1 MSTDH
6 YYSFD
11 CLVVGKLTNVSLN
24 CCRKNEDNKSNRSE
38 TLDSL
43 IFHCKINTRLKLFQP
58 IYLTCLTPVSSVSRL
73 TATNISIN
81 LVST

>member
-11 CLVVGKLTNVSLN
+11 CLVVIKLTNVSLN
-24 CCRKNEDNKSNRSE
+24 CCRKNEDDKSNRPE

-43 IFHCKINTRLKLFQP
+43 IFHCKINTR
-58 IYLTCLTPVSSVSRL
+58 
-73 TATNISIN
+73 
-81 LVST
+81 

>member
-1 MSTDH
+1 MPTDH

-11 CLVVGKLTNVSLN
+11 SLVVIKLTNFSLN
-24 CCRKNEDNKSNRSE
+24 CCGKNEDNKSNRSE

-58 IYLTCLTPVSSVSRL
+58 IYLAENISYLFDTCLQRIQADSYKH
-73 TATNISIN
+73 IH
-81 LVST
+81 

>member
-1 MSTDH
+1 MPTDH

-11 CLVVGKLTNVSLN
+11 SLVVIKLTNFSLN
-24 CCRKNEDNKSNRSE
+24 CCRKNEDNKSSRSE

-58 IYLTCLTPVSSVSRL
+58 IYLAENISYLSDTCLQRIQADSYKH
-73 TATNISIN
+73 IH
-81 LVST
+81 

>member
-1 MSTDH
+1 MPTDH

-11 CLVVGKLTNVSLN
+11 SLVVIKLTNFTLN

-58 IYLTCLTPVSSVSRL
+58 IYLAENSVSRL

>member
-11 CLVVGKLTNVSLN
+11 CLVVIKLTNVSLN
-24 CCRKNEDNKSNRSE
+24 CCRKNEDNKSNRPE

-43 IFHCKINTRLKLFQP
+43 IFHCKINPRLKLFQP
-58 IYLTCLTPVSSVSRL
+58 IYLAENISYLFDTCLQRIQADSYKH
-73 TATNISIN
+73 IH
-81 LVST
+81 